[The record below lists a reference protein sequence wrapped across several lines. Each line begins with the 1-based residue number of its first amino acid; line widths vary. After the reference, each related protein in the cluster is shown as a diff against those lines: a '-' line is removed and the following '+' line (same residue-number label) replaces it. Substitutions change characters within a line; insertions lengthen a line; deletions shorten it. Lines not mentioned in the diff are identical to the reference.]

1 MKAFDSTIADIVSG
15 QKQYVI
21 PVFQRYYEWE
31 EERWKTFWNDL
42 SALVYEYDNN
52 MTHFIGPMVFFSN
65 VTPTTVPKHLVV
77 DGQQRIMTVFVL
89 LAAIRDRALTLH
101 NENLARSIETNSLFF
116 HNRSGGQMTKI
127 IPRMTDRDTLSN
139 ILYHDHEQIDKDS
152 LLVKAYEYF
161 SQEIERLT
169 PVQQELFD
177 EPPEDVLNKLDEA
190 TTQRLWIVQI
200 NLDANDNPSNI
211 YESLNF
217 KGKRLSD
224 ADLIRNYIFMQLEG
238 LEKQE
243 EFNNTTWGA
252 FEKLF
257 DLFGQE
263 SGERLTEFYYK
274 YLISRTEYFSRKR
287 LYHRFTAYVNTSLK
301 NNKSLLQLVNELKQF
316 AHYFI
321 SITHECKDNE
331 LDAAFKR
338 FRDLKTDTAIPLLL
352 HLYQQYKE
360 PTDEMKALS
369 KTQLLNMLRIIESFI
384 LRRSI
389 LRLRTRG
396 YGLDF
401 ARACKHTQSLN
412 SLMRYFA
419 EKYWPTDQEIRKKMK
434 GFAIYHHE
442 YKKCHLILKEIERSF
457 GHKEQIDLE
466 NTTVEHVLP
475 QTLTSSWQKML
486 GVNVDKL
493 YEKYVNTIGN
503 LTLTGYNSEL
513 GNRSYEE
520 KREMFGKSHIQ
531 LNTYFASCERWTE
544 QEILERTDALTDK
557 FIDLW
562 IRPDEI
568 GSIPKGPL
576 RK

>member
-42 SALVYEYDNN
+42 SVLVYEYDSN

-65 VTPTTVPKHLVV
+65 VTPATVPKHLVV

-89 LAAIRDRALTLH
+89 LAAIRDRARFLK

-116 HNRSGGQMTKI
+116 NDRSGNQMTKI
-127 IPRMTDRDTLSN
+127 IPRMPDRDTLCN
-139 ILYHDHEQIDKDS
+139 ILKVKPEEIDKDS
-152 LLVKAYEYF
+152 LLAKAYEYF
-161 SQEIERLT
+161 SQEIEKIT
-169 PVQQELFD
+169 PIQRELFD
-177 EPPEDVLNKLDEA
+177 ETPDDVLSKLDESI
-190 TTQRLWIVQI
+190 TQRLWIVQI

-217 KGKRLSD
+217 KGKKLSD
-224 ADLIRNYIFMQLEG
+224 ADLIRNYVFMQLES

-243 EFNNTTWGA
+243 EFNNTIWDS

-257 DLFGQE
+257 IFWGQE
-263 SGERLTEFYYK
+263 SGERLTDFYYK
-274 YLISRTEYFSRKR
+274 YLISKTEYFARKR
-287 LYHRFTAYVNTSLK
+287 LYHRFTEHVNNFLK
-301 NNKSLLQLVNELKQF
+301 GKSLVQLVNELKQF

-321 SITHECKDNE
+321 SITSKCKDAE
-331 LDAAFKR
+331 LETAFKR
-338 FRDLKTDTAIPLLL
+338 FRELKTDTAIPLILY
-352 HLYQQYKE
+352 LYQKYKDPE
-360 PTDEMKALS
+360 GKESIS
-369 KTQLLNMLRIIESFI
+369 KTQFLNMLRIIESFI

-401 ARACKHTQSLN
+401 AAACNHTNSLN
-412 SLMRYFA
+412 SLMQYFA
-419 EKYWPTDQEIRKKMK
+419 DRYWPTDQEIRNKMRD
-434 GFAIYHHE
+434 FAIYHHE

-457 GHKEQIDLE
+457 GHKEQVDLE
-466 NTTVEHVLP
+466 KTTVEHVLP
-475 QTLTSSWQKML
+475 QTLTSSWRKML
-486 GVNVDKL
+486 GPDVDKL

-503 LTLTGYNSEL
+503 LTLTGYNGEL
-513 GNRSYEE
+513 GNKPYEE
-520 KREMFGKSHIQ
+520 KLEIFRKSHIQ
-531 LNTYFASCERWTE
+531 LNSYFTDKDSWTE
-544 QEILERTDALTDK
+544 KEIVERTDVLTDK

-568 GSIPKGPL
+568 PIKSI